1 MTTNAQPATPNGR
14 GRKRPLTETTAPLAS
29 SLPATAGPPDL
40 SYFSPASAPP
50 GAANM
55 YASDSVT
62 APMLPPS
69 QEDLY
74 RHQATASPQAN
85 NTMYDP
91 NNQLARVPRASQLV
105 RMPTSFNAMAAPTI
119 PSPMMPGPMPLNM
132 NIMNVP
138 GVMGGPHAQY
148 NQQMVGNADELD
160 GNLVAKIQSMKKKR
174 ANIPPFV
181 LKLSRYAAP
190 RPPRFPHSIP
200 IGRVI

>member
-1 MTTNAQPATPNGR
+1 
-14 GRKRPLTETTAPLAS
+14 
-29 SLPATAGPPDL
+29 
-40 SYFSPASAPP
+40 
-50 GAANM
+50 M
-55 YASDSVT
+55 YANDSAT

-74 RHQATASPQAN
+74 RHQATATPQAN
-85 NTMYDP
+85 AMYDA
-91 NNQLARVPRASQLV
+91 NNQLARVPRPSHLV
-105 RMPTSFNAMAAPTI
+105 RMPASFNNMAAPTI
-119 PSPMMPGPMPLNM
+119 PSSMMPGSMPLNM

-138 GVMGGPHAQY
+138 GVMGGPHTQY
-148 NQQMVGNADELD
+148 NQQMVGPPDEPPD

-190 RPPRFPHSIP
+190 PARPLP